1 MANTRIIHC
10 VGASDEDTAHLR
22 LLLRSAIIHL
32 IDAWRWGP
40 EDRADLVVADVRSL
54 VGDSALRRSQQR
66 GVVCATIVEAADPA
80 PAGKFL
86 RKPLRRDDFVA
97 LLNTVGSSTV
107 APLALVSQ
115 GEDFFDLDL
124 GEAAFDASELPSIE
138 VSLARDDRERA
149 QDAFDSIFH
158 RDPEAEKSVFLMP
171 EKLDADAGVE
181 FVRDTTARS
190 ESRADAYGNPFVR
203 GGVDD
208 ANVDPTFLRGIERVF
223 DDDQAQPLAAYLQPG
238 RLGGP
243 AIIEWPGAAVLVL
256 DPKARVFHCEGRLP
270 SLERY
275 FRQPIRAGDWT
286 RLVSSELATWRAR
299 APARPYQRLIWMDR
313 FIGSNGYLAAHLD
326 PGGLYRLTRWLE
338 LAQDYPRAFRIG
350 ANMIVPQRLGDIAHV
365 SEVSLAEVFDVV
377 NAYEAIG
384 YVEWSRRQRSRPED
398 AA

>member
-22 LLLRSAIIHL
+22 LLLRAAIIHL

-40 EDRADLVVADVRSL
+40 EDRADLVIADSRSL
-54 VGDSALRRSQQR
+54 VGDSALRRCQQR
-66 GVVCATIVEAADPA
+66 GIVCAVLVEAEDPA
-80 PAGKFL
+80 PAGPFL

-97 LLNTVGSSTV
+97 LLNTIGASTV
-107 APLALVSQ
+107 APLNLVTQ

-124 GEAAFDASELPSIE
+124 GETNFDGVDLPQIE
-138 VSLARDDRERA
+138 ISLVRDERERA

-158 RDPEAEKSVFLMP
+158 RDPEAEKAVFLIP
-171 EKLDADAGVE
+171 EKLDADAGVTV
-181 FVRDTTARS
+181 VRDSTVRGQT
-190 ESRADAYGNPFVR
+190 RADDYGNPFARVAQDD
-203 GGVDD
+203 GVID
-208 ANVDPTFLRGIERVF
+208 TSFLRGIELAF
-223 DDDQAQPLAAYLQPG
+223 DDDEEQPLVAYLQPG

-243 AIIEWPGAAVLVL
+243 AIIEWPGSAALVL
-256 DPKARVFHCEGRLP
+256 DPKAQVFHSDGRLP
-270 SLERY
+270 ALEHY
-275 FRQPIRAGDWT
+275 FRRPIRGGDWK

-299 APARPYQRLIWMDR
+299 SPARPYQRLIWMDR
-313 FIGSNGYLAAHLD
+313 FLGSNGYLAPHLD

-384 YVEWSRRQRSRPED
+384 YVEWSRRQRSRPETE
-398 AA
+398 A